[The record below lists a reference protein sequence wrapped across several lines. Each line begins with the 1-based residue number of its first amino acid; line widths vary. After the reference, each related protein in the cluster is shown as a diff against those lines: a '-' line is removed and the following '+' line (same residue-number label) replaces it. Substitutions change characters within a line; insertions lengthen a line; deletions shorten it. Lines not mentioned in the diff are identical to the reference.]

1 MNEAI
6 TDTEAAVLAALDEDA
21 AQAAGEPFIAAAA
34 RYFQDAW
41 TGDGPVSPYVPE
53 ADMAALFAA
62 PPPRHGRSLDDVLRS
77 IRDGVVARSNRLA
90 HPMSMGHQ
98 VSPPLPAAVW
108 AEPLISALNQSLAVR
123 EMSPAGTAIERG
135 LVRWLAGLAGLGE
148 DAGGAFT
155 SGGTEANF
163 TALLAARARAL
174 PDAWQRGVG
183 AEPPVI
189 VCGEHAHYSVARA
202 AGQLGIGIGN
212 VVTVPTREWRLDAA
226 ALPGVLEQV
235 AAAGRAVMAV
245 VASAGS
251 TATGSF
257 DALEPVADAC
267 AERGIW
273 LHVDAAH
280 GGSALLSAMHRDRL
294 RGIHRA
300 DSLSWDP
307 HKMMML
313 PIPCS
318 VVLVRDEARLDAAF
332 AQSAPYL
339 FRGGSGERCVDQGV
353 RSFTCSRR
361 FEALKLWVALQR
373 YGTDGLAALYDRQ
386 CRLARALH
394 ERVGAH
400 PSFEA
405 LHQPESNI
413 LCFRWAAPDFGHEIG
428 DVDAFNLALRERWND
443 SGDGWITTT
452 VLGGRRVLRV
462 TLMNPRTT
470 EAHLDALL
478 DGLDRTARTALHG

>member
-1 MNEAI
+1 MNGQIPDA
-6 TDTEAAVLAALDEDA
+6 EAAVLAALEEDA
-21 AQAAGEPFIAAAA
+21 RSCAGQAFVDAAA
-34 RYFQDAW
+34 RYYAEAW
-41 TGDGPVSPYVPE
+41 SGQGAVSPYVPAQE
-53 ADMAALFAA
+53 LVARFADA
-62 PPPRHGRSLDDVLRS
+62 PPRHGSELADVLR
-77 IRDGVVARSNRLA
+77 RVEEGVVASSNRLA
-90 HPMSMGHQ
+90 HPMAMGHQ

-108 AEPLISALNQSLAVR
+108 VEPLISALNQSLAVR
-123 EMSPAGTAIERG
+123 EMSPAGTAIEHS
-135 LVRWLAGLAGLGE
+135 LVGWLAGLAGLGAR
-148 DAGGAFT
+148 AGGAFT

-163 TALLAARARAL
+163 TALLAARAAAL
-174 PDAWQRGVG
+174 PDAWQSGVG

-202 AGQLGIGIGN
+202 AGQLGIGIAN
-212 VVTVPTREWRLDAA
+212 VAPVPTRDWRMDAG
-226 ALPGVLEQV
+226 ALPGVLDAL
-235 AAAGRAVMAV
+235 AAAGRRVMAV

-257 DALEPVADAC
+257 DALEPIADAC
-267 AERGIW
+267 EARGTW

-280 GGSALLSAMHRDRL
+280 GGSALLSATQRHRL
-294 RGIHRA
+294 RGIGRA

-318 VVLVRDEARLDAAF
+318 VVLVREEARLDAAF

-339 FRGGSGERCVDQGV
+339 FRAGTGERCADQGV

-386 CRLARALH
+386 CRLAASLH
-394 ERVGAH
+394 ARVLRH

-405 LHQPESNI
+405 IHEPESNI
-413 LCFRWAAPDFGHEIG
+413 LCFRWDGPDAR
-428 DVDAFNLALRERWND
+428 DRVPDMDAFNLALRECWNE
-443 SGDGWITTT
+443 SGAGWITTT
-452 VLGGRRVLRV
+452 VLGSRRVLRV

-478 DGLDRTARTALHG
+478 DGLDAAARTACQ